1 MFEYELQSVSK
12 SFGNQ
17 HVLKDIDLTIKKGE
31 CVVLLGSSGAGKSTL
46 LNLMNGS
53 LTPDSG
59 AVITGG
65 CNLKTA
71 SARERLKS
79 QQTISTIY
87 QQFNL
92 VNNLKVIHNV
102 NAGHLARWSFSKA
115 LLSLFFP
122 RERNQA
128 LAVLKR
134 VGIANK
140 INHRTDLLSG
150 GEQQRVALARML
162 IQDPEII
169 LADEPLASLDPSR
182 RSEVME
188 IFHSLC
194 TEEGKTIIMSLHDLE
209 FAGLH
214 NPRAIGLRDGKI
226 EFDCPYN
233 EVSKDQLASLYRI
246 V

>member
-169 LADEPLASLDPSR
+169 LGE
-182 RSEVME
+182 
-188 IFHSLC
+188 
-194 TEEGKTIIMSLHDLE
+194 
-209 FAGLH
+209 
-214 NPRAIGLRDGKI
+214 
-226 EFDCPYN
+226 Y
-233 EVSKDQLASLYRI
+233 
-246 V
+246 